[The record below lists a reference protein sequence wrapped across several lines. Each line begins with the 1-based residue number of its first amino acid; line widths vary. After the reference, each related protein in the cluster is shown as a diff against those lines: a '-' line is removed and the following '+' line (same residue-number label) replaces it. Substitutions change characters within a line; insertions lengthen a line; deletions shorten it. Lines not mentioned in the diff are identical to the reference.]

1 MSEVNIYGIY
11 VPILL
16 VQAIFAYGLFRLCT
30 RFTHRWMMDGWI
42 AVPSI
47 FNLCF
52 YMLLL
57 LFMHWL
63 FLWCWA

>member
-1 MSEVNIYGIY
+1 MGEINIYGIY

-16 VQAIFAYGLFRLCT
+16 VQAILAYVIFKLCT
-30 RFTHRWMMDGWI
+30 RWIHRWVAGGWI
-42 AVPSI
+42 IVPSI

-52 YMLLL
+52 YIMLLL
-57 LFMHWL
+57 LMHWL